1 MIRTK
6 SHIYVCELKVDG
18 SAEDALAQIK
28 ERKYY
33 EKYLPLAKKKNI
45 KIKLHIV
52 GIDFSSEERNIKDF
66 KEEILQ

>member
-1 MIRTK
+1 M
-6 SHIYVCELKVDG
+6 
-18 SAEDALAQIK
+18 AQIK

-33 EKYLPLAKKKNI
+33 EKYLPLAKKKN
-45 KIKLHIV
+45 IKLHIV

>member
-45 KIKLHIV
+45 KLHIV